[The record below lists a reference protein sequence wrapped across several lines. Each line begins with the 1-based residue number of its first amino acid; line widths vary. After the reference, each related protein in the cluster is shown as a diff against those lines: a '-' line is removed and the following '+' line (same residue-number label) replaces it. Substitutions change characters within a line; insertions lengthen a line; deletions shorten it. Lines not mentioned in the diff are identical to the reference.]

1 MRYLFGFMLDLMFLG
16 LFRKAI
22 IENNSFMIWTTG
34 IVICLTFIEIQ
45 AARWWKR
52 EIMGIVDDKKS

>member
-1 MRYLFGFMLDLMFLG
+1 MLDLMFLG